1 MEIFI
6 WIIFIFSLLLF
17 LIGSYCIY
25 KAKLIVLKKEELQIQ
40 INEDIE
46 EKENKLS
53 YLKNKEKEIRNDI
66 DQKLEQQACI
76 SQNLLKIKNENDNL
90 YISERKRIDDQLKDY
105 LQSTSLLKDKYISN
119 LEEEYSI
126 AEKNYIKKVKN
137 LNMEIANTKNEL
149 DKIKM
154 TMKAN
159 IEAQLRAKEIKEK
172 LSFYCLSVTDSDKAD
187 IQKLENIKL
196 SLNKP
201 RILSMLIWQT
211 WFQKPL
217 KSLSAN
223 VLGTKVVTG
232 IYKITNI
239 STEECYIGQAA
250 DVASRFSD
258 HAKCGLGI
266 DTPANN
272 KLYNAMKEYG
282 LWNFSWELLEECPR
296 EQLNEKEKYYIE
308 LYQSYDYGYNSS
320 RGIGTK

>member
-53 YLKNKEKEIRNDI
+53 YLKDKEKEIRNDI